1 MILFRRVSL
10 YCYRLGIYLC
20 KYARRYL
27 GKRLTTIGL
36 VLVLIPVVMT
46 AIVAGIGL
54 MRQLMQLTGI
64 LRIPRWSCD
73 H

>member
-1 MILFRRVSL
+1 MILFRGYRL

-20 KYARRYL
+20 KYARRTWVS
-27 GKRLTTIGL
+27 RLTTIGL
-36 VLVLIPVVMT
+36 VLVLIPVV
-46 AIVAGIGL
+46 IPLLLAGIGL

-64 LRIPRWSCD
+64 RGY